1 MIGSIDLNA
10 DLGEGGRHDAE
21 LIALASSVNIAC
33 GGHAGDEE
41 TIRRSLRSARDH
53 GVAAGAHP
61 GYEDRENFGRRTLTL
76 PANKVV
82 ELLERQLRRFARIA
96 DDEGMAIHH
105 VKPHG
110 ALYLQACADEE
121 LATIISKTC
130 ARLLPGCG
138 FYCPPAS
145 ALARAAAS
153 EGLRVIPEGFADRRY
168 LDDGRLTPRSDPRAV
183 ITEPAE
189 AVEQALRLANCG
201 EVATVSGRVIPLP
214 VRTLC
219 IHGDGA
225 GAVAL
230 LAAVRKALES
240 AGTAIRPA

>member
-1 MIGSIDLNA
+1 MNGSIDLNA
-10 DLGEGGRHDAE
+10 DLGEGGRHDAD

-41 TIRRSLRSARDH
+41 TIRRSLRNARDH
-53 GVAAGAHP
+53 GVAVGAHP
-61 GYEDRENFGRRTLTL
+61 GYEDRENFGRLPLSL
-76 PANKVV
+76 PAGETVN
-82 ELLERQLRRFARIA
+82 LLGRQLQRFARIA
-96 DDEGMAIHH
+96 ADEGMAIHH

-110 ALYLQACADEE
+110 ALYLQACSDEE
-121 LATIISKTC
+121 LATIISQTC

-138 FYCPPAS
+138 FYCPPDS

-153 EGLRVIPEGFADRRY
+153 EGLRVIPEGFVDRRY

-183 ITEPAE
+183 INEPGE
-189 AVEQALRLANCG
+189 AVEQALRLATRG